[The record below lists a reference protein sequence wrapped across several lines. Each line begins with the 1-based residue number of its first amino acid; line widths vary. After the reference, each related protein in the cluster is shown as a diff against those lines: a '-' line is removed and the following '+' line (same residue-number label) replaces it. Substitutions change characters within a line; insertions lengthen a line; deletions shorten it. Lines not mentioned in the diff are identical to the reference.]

1 MYPIETL
8 KQRTFLFP
16 GENKNPKRKGR
27 HFLAILGYLHGFKI
41 GQDIALQY
49 PPFLVSPVIIL
60 PPTNQQQSINIQQ
73 SNADENYQENLGN
86 IQSIKPAKLIS
97 NATISKENDI
107 EIIYAPKRKVPQ
119 IHKSK
124 YEDEL
129 ANITVRQNV
138 VLNNNDTS
146 TVNKNDTDT
155 DDEEAVNNTT
165 LANVEEIFETTT
177 KPKGPY
183 VSPTYNNEAISSL
196 TLTTVSDEEQQLP
209 SVTDIRWQNFKG
221 NLSTI
226 MSDDNVTENIE
237 LNNTTALNFT
247 TTSTEVVTESSKEI
261 VTYTNGP
268 YPNRLYNNA
277 MIDQVS
283 LTTNYYTTKDLSDGW
298 SSSVN
303 ELTGSKSSGFKPLA
317 GLYYDGFLQR
327 PLKKFGFI
335 PQNFWYQNP
344 YHE

>member
-1 MYPIETL
+1 M
-8 KQRTFLFP
+8 FP
-16 GENKNPKRKGR
+16 GENKTPKRKGR
-27 HFLAILGYLHGFKI
+27 HLLAILGYLHGFKI

-60 PPTNQQQSINIQQ
+60 PPTNQQQNVNIQQ
-73 SNADENYQENLGN
+73 SGADENYQENLGTV
-86 IQSIKPAKLIS
+86 QSIKPAKIIS

-107 EIIYAPKRKVPQ
+107 EIIYAPKKNAPQ
-119 IHKSK
+119 TYKNIYK
-124 YEDEL
+124 DEL
-129 ANITVRQNV
+129 VNITVRQNV
-138 VLNNNDTS
+138 IPNNGTS
-146 TVNKNDTDT
+146 IVNKNDSNTDEVQT
-155 DDEEAVNNTT
+155 VNKMNSTQV
-165 LANVEEIFETTT
+165 AEIFETTT
-177 KPKGPY
+177 KLKGPY
-183 VSPTYNNEAISSL
+183 ISSIYNNEAVNHL

-209 SVTDIRWQNFKG
+209 PVPDKRWQNFKV

-237 LNNTTALNFT
+237 LNNITAFNFT
-247 TTSTEVVTESSKEI
+247 TASTEVVTESSKET

-277 MIDQVS
+277 MIDQLS
-283 LTTNYYTTKDLSDGW
+283 ITTNYSTTKDLSDGW

-303 ELTGSKSSGFKPLA
+303 EITGPKSSGFKPLA

-335 PQNFWYQNP
+335 PQNLWYQNP
-344 YHE
+344 YNE